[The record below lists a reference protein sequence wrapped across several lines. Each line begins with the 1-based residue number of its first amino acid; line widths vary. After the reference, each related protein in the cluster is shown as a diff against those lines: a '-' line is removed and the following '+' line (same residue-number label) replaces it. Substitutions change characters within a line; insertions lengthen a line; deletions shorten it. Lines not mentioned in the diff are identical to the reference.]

1 MRSRVYIAVNGIGL
15 GHARRSLRIG
25 SKLRESTDVVFS
37 TYRNTPAAD
46 YLKRKGMK
54 VIELQELSWAQADD
68 GGLDV
73 PKTLLKTPFGAGV
86 SIYHLLA
93 EYYLDRKINPKVIIS
108 DMRAAPIMVSKQLN
122 IPCFMLGL
130 FFNLKREVD
139 SFFMRQPVRL
149 LGGFLKKLAKSC
161 VKTFITDFPLPYT
174 IYRRVLPDTLPKN
187 FVFTGPIINKG
198 LERAIQDRDVEE
210 VKNESK
216 EKLGISNN
224 QRVILFIPSGVKKSR
239 GKFFMDFMSM
249 ISEFKEMRNVKF
261 IFSRAMPELPM
272 RRYRI
277 RNIEVWNWIPDLTN
291 YLLAADIIVGYYG
304 MNKVFDAIASGSI
317 FLGFVAKNQIEQKAL
332 AQRIV
337 ELGLGLIL
345 NDLQMDLIK
354 AINIVLSDEKYRRN
368 VLFFAEKAKQYRP
381 IETIIKYVAPFL
393 E

>member
-1 MRSRVYIAVNGIGL
+1 M
-15 GHARRSLRIG
+15 
-25 SKLRESTDVVFS
+25 
-37 TYRNTPAAD
+37 
-46 YLKRKGMK
+46 
-54 VIELQELSWAQADD
+54 
-68 GGLDV
+68 
-73 PKTLLKTPFGAGV
+73 
-86 SIYHLLA
+86 
-93 EYYLDRKINPKVIIS
+93 
-108 DMRAAPIMVSKQLN
+108 
-122 IPCFMLGL
+122 
-130 FFNLKREVD
+130 REVD

-187 FVFTGPIINKG
+187 FIFTGPIINEG

-345 NDLQMDLIK
+345 NDLQTDLIK

-368 VLFFAEKAKQYRP
+368 VLFFAEKAKQYHP
-381 IETIIKYVAPFL
+381 IETIIKYIAPFL

>member
-1 MRSRVYIAVNGIGL
+1 
-15 GHARRSLRIG
+15 
-25 SKLRESTDVVFS
+25 
-37 TYRNTPAAD
+37 
-46 YLKRKGMK
+46 
-54 VIELQELSWAQADD
+54 
-68 GGLDV
+68 
-73 PKTLLKTPFGAGV
+73 
-86 SIYHLLA
+86 
-93 EYYLDRKINPKVIIS
+93 
-108 DMRAAPIMVSKQLN
+108 MRAAPIMISKQLN

-139 SFFMRQPVRL
+139 SFFMRQTARL